1 VYAYRLLNRAEH
13 NYSTT
18 KGEALVMVF
27 ALHKFRHYLLGNK
40 FVFYVNHMA
49 LVYLVNQP
57 QVSRRIARW
66 LLLFL
71 KYDFIVVYK
80 PNKTHVV
87 TIALSKLLDVTKPTS
102 VLDQTTAVS
111 LFYTKLEC
119 LNDVKYFL
127 RIGQIEGT
135 LSIQQK

>member
-1 VYAYRLLNRAEH
+1 MYAYRLLNRAEH